1 MTFRHYRKRN
11 RRSFFPQMMNPIIN
25 GTYLKQRDMISIFS
39 STTSCSIL
47 SGFIFVSLMQ
57 KIYNRKEMEPKG
69 SFKAVNLQLFG
80 SYSNTMLNYIFG
92 NHCYTQAHTARPLPV
107 LMVSTSLEFSISP
120 TFAVTKYTTP
130 IFILN
135 QFASFLSVMI
145 AATGKM
151 IVHLGYQ
158 LEIVVALESK
168 QLIFFCEKKSQ
179 QKTESNKKSLDF
191 EKE

>member
-1 MTFRHYRKRN
+1 M
-11 RRSFFPQMMNPIIN
+11 S
-25 GTYLKQRDMISIFS
+25 LK
-39 STTSCSIL
+39 
-47 SGFIFVSLMQ
+47 

-135 QFASFLSVMI
+135 HFASFLSVII

-168 QLIFFCEKKSQ
+168 QLIFFVKRNP
-179 QKTESNKKSLDF
+179 NKKQNPTKNPWTLRRNNSSLC
-191 EKE
+191 E